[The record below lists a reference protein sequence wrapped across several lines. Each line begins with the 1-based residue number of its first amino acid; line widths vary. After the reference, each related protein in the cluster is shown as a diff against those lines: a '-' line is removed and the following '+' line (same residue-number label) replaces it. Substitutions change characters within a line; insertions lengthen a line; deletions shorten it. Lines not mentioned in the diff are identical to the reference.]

1 MTESGVLVEPVHKTL
16 HVRCSRERAF
26 EVFTREIGSWWPVGR
41 YSIGE
46 GTVEE
51 VIFEEHADGRVYER
65 NTDGAE
71 KDWGR
76 VLAWDPPSSF
86 TMAWSPG
93 SDPEK
98 PTRLEVRF
106 EADGDGTRV
115 DLTHSGWE
123 ILAEGAQESRD
134 NYNGGW
140 DTVLGFYTRVFE

>member
-1 MTESGVLVEPVHKTL
+1 MTESGVLVEPVQKTL

-26 EVFTREIGSWWPVGR
+26 EVFTREIGSWWPIGR
-41 YSIGE
+41 YSVGE
-46 GTVEE
+46 SKVEE
-51 VIFEEHADGRVYER
+51 VVFEEHADGRVYER
-65 NTDGAE
+65 NDDGTE

-76 VLAWDPPSSF
+76 VLAWDPPASF
-86 TMAWSPG
+86 AMAWSPG
-93 SDPEK
+93 GDPEK

-134 NYNGGW
+134 SYNGGW
-140 DTVLGFYTRVFE
+140 DTVLGYYTRAFE